1 MTIQWEMSK
10 RRREEAAIEFVG
22 SLVLLGV
29 LGWVFSPPFRQ
40 LVQNIAII
48 ALFVVLVL
56 AVLIPTYWYTNR
68 RNQTLAFPDNSN
80 QPKPPQSAWPRP
92 SVHQPTNT
100 FTEPAGTCPVNSP
113 NPSSTEGIVRRLRS
127 IDWFQF
133 EKVVAVAY
141 RKLGFNVT
149 RQGGANP
156 DGGIDLIIEK
166 DGQKTGVQCKQWKTW
181 NVGIRAVREFLGALA
196 DTGLPKGIFITLN
209 GYTDQARQLADKH
222 AIEILNESNLASLL
236 ESVDARYDPEIL
248 ELLEDSAKYC
258 PKCERVMLV
267 RTAGKGPHPGS
278 KFWGCSGYP
287 KCRYT
292 MPI

>member
-1 MTIQWEMSK
+1 MSK
-10 RRREEAAIEFVG
+10 RRREEAAIELVG

-29 LGWVFSPPFRQ
+29 LGWMFSPPFRQ
-40 LVQNIAII
+40 LVQNIAVI

-68 RNQTLAFPDNSN
+68 RDQTLAFPDNSN
-80 QPKPPQSAWPRP
+80 QSKPSQSAWPQR
-92 SVHQPTNT
+92 SAHQAANT
-100 FTEPAGTCPVNSP
+100 FAEPARTSPLNSP
-113 NPSSTEGIVRRLRS
+113 HPNSTENIVRRLRS

-149 RQGGANP
+149 RQGGQISMAVLTSSLKRTARRP
-156 DGGIDLIIEK
+156 GGNVSNGRRGMSESGLSESSWGHWPTPVCQRGFHHVKRLRRPCQAIG
-166 DGQKTGVQCKQWKTW
+166 GQ
-181 NVGIRAVREFLGALA
+181 
-196 DTGLPKGIFITLN
+196 
-209 GYTDQARQLADKH
+209 H
-222 AIEILNESNLASLL
+222 AIEILNESSSPSLL

-248 ELLEDSAKYC
+248 EFLQNSAKYC
-258 PKCERVMLV
+258 SRCERVMLV
-267 RTAGKGPHPGS
+267 KTAGKGPHPSS